1 MKKVNNFQIA
11 KVQPHGIAK
20 HASFSMLLLIKVLFT
35 KNECISVDDV
45 GLSRSGGNCLACLK
59 ITLRRN
65 NSVTC

>member
-11 KVQPHGIAK
+11 KVQPQGIAK

-35 KNECISVDDV
+35 KNACISVDGV
-45 GLSRSGGNCLACLK
+45 GLTRSAGNCLACLK